1 MILRPARIL
10 RGLDRIHGL
19 CAGMERS
26 QQVVAAVASYGS
38 LNLIQGMMTHAV
50 TLAADAPGLQ
60 DQDDSADAQP
70 QAQSAAVKSA
80 VNLAASDV
88 NLTPA
93 SMSALIQAQANLSQ
107 SAPAMIRQHTAQ
119 KIGAMIWQ
127 LDAAPALSP
136 APFAVRQL
144 QAARAALSQSL
155 VDLRA

>member
-1 MILRPARIL
+1 
-10 RGLDRIHGL
+10 
-19 CAGMERS
+19 MERRNP
-26 QQVVAAVASYGS
+26 VVAAVASS
-38 LNLIQGMMTHAV
+38 FRHKPIQGMMSHAV
-50 TLAADAPGLQ
+50 SPAADAPDLQ
-60 DQDDSADAQP
+60 DQSQAHDP
-70 QAQSAAVKSA
+70 QSENVQSA

-119 KIGAMIWQ
+119 KIGAMIWR

-144 QAARAALSQSL
+144 QAARAALTQSL